1 MIKYTLKFN
10 DLSSATFEYLKKSL
24 MVYRCAVTLL
34 FIHFVDCGLGDVVF
48 GYNRIEQVNSLSN
61 YVL

>member
-1 MIKYTLKFN
+1 
-10 DLSSATFEYLKKSL
+10 